1 MAIVLVSTPHIK
13 GNIRNGEGAPQVWVH
28 HNFYKQPLWDIWLVS
43 NHSIIS
49 QLFCLDITEEGMAT
63 HSSSLAW
70 SIPRT
75 QDPGRLQ
82 SVGWKESDMTE

>member
-1 MAIVLVSTPHIK
+1 MEK
-13 GNIRNGEGAPQVWVH
+13 GLPRCGCTMI
-28 HNFYKQPLWDIWLVS
+28 F
-43 NHSIIS
+43 IIS
-49 QLFCLDITEEGMAT
+49 PCGTFGLFPIIPLYHKLFCLDITEEGMAT

-82 SVGWKESDMTE
+82 SVGWKESDTTG